1 MHIPLIHV
9 FLLGLGIALNPA
21 AVIAIILILSGARS
35 ARTGYIFLAGW
46 VTGLILLVV
55 LPSLLIMEGL
65 RRLLSTT
72 SLLPAWAWVFIGCA
86 LLATALFSLRD
97 RAQEIEINAQPRWAG
112 VIANGGSGRIFG
124 FGATL
129 SLASLR
135 NVILLASAVALIS
148 SASLGLPGLLIAAA
162 IFLLASSLGVLA
174 PLLVYLFGGDRS
186 TSLLETSGTWMQRNL
201 IWLKIIILVAVGAG
215 MLAHGLRLVA
225 QG

>member
-9 FLLGLGIALNPA
+9 FLLGLGVALNPA
-21 AVIAIILILSGARS
+21 AVIAIILILSNARS
-35 ARTGYIFLAGW
+35 TRTGYIFLAGW
-46 VTGLILLVV
+46 VSGLLLLVV

-72 SLLPAWAWVFIGCA
+72 SLLPAWTWVLIGCA
-86 LLATALFSLRD
+86 LLAAALFSLRD
-97 RAQEIEINAQPRWAG
+97 RTRELEASAQPRWAG
-112 VIANGGSGRIFG
+112 VIANGSSGRIFG

-135 NVILLASAVALIS
+135 NVVLLAAAVALIS
-148 SASLGLPGLLIAAA
+148 GASLGLPGLLIAAA

-174 PLLVYLFGGDRS
+174 PLLVYRFGGDRS

-201 IWLKIIILVAVGAG
+201 IWLKIIILAAVGVG
-215 MLAHGLRLVA
+215 MLLQGIRLSR
-225 QG
+225 